1 MIESRFVLACACTD
15 AQERNHACLFRV
27 WQRNMEDPIASINSP
42 AATASIKGVQAAVFA
57 PGSNHVVYAVDKV
70 GGVAAWDLRSC
81 SQRMSRSDEQSL
93 HIRQRVTLAGI
104 PGETQEISIPF
115 LRESKFFNI
124 ACHIDLW

>member
-1 MIESRFVLACACTD
+1 MIESKLVLACARTD
-15 AQERNHACLFRV
+15 TEQRSHACLLRV
-27 WQRNMEDPIASINSP
+27 WQRNMEDPIASMNFP

-93 HIRQRVTLAGI
+93 HSRQRGTPSGI
-104 PGETQEISIPF
+104 PGDTQQFNSIPA
-115 LRESKFFNI
+115 RN
-124 ACHIDLW
+124 HILQPSI